1 MESMNM
7 KNRLILVTVLCASL
21 LFANTR
27 GSDAAASPTP
37 APSASPTPSAS
48 PSVRRLDTQIVTAQR
63 HTGTIG
69 STSRVTWVLT
79 TADLLRLGAAS
90 VADALRF
97 VPGVTVKNTGT
108 TGSLQTVALRG
119 TKSEQTLVLVD
130 GRPIN
135 DPDTGAVDFSSIPV
149 NGIKRIEIVAGGAST
164 LYGSSAIGGVINI
177 ITERPT
183 STSSAFVQL
192 GFQGAVDEGLSASAT
207 DPSSLGLRVDARV
220 THTRDAFD
228 YPAFGPLPSGTR
240 TDTDDKLAD
249 VAFAISRDFGAATL
263 RLRLSDDT
271 DDVGAPGDLSFASS
285 PLARQQR
292 IFDRSDLDLEVPAGR
307 NAWTLQLFADGRRL
321 HFAEPVPSNPSFGID
336 ALDNTTSRGF
346 SIRDS
351 LSASAAQLV
360 TFGYDARGD
369 HALFGGLTSQ
379 PAVVASDSTTAWY
392 VADDVH
398 APGARV
404 SGSLGLRSERPQGT
418 AATSVPSF
426 GVTDNLGG
434 LTIRANYARAFRT
447 PDLDDRYFPFAGNP
461 ALKPEYAATFD
472 AGATAQ
478 LGAASAT
485 VSWFGV
491 DTNNLIEFDPVTF
504 VPVNIAKASVRG
516 VESQLEFAIGND
528 GNTRIS
534 YTAYP
539 RAADLSAPPGTRLFY
554 RPTATGSAEYWRS
567 LRGGRAGFS
576 LSFTGRRYANETNT
590 ISLPAYATLGAFVE
604 RPIGRGLAMTA
615 RLDNLT
621 GERVQDTYGY
631 PVLGTTLSV
640 RLSTA
645 P

>member
-1 MESMNM
+1 M
-7 KNRLILVTVLCASL
+7 KKRS
-21 LFANTR
+21 LFATLCCAALLIAGMQR
-27 GSDAAASPTP
+27 SDAAAAPAT
-37 APSASPTPSAS
+37 APSASPTPPAS
-48 PSVRRLDTQIVTAQR
+48 TAVRRLDTQIVTAQR
-63 HTGTIG
+63 HAGTIG

-79 TADLLRLGAAS
+79 GADLLRLGAPT

-119 TKSEQTLVLVD
+119 TDSEQTLVLVD

-177 ITERPT
+177 ITARPAAT
-183 STSSAFVQL
+183 TSSAFVQL
-192 GFQGAVDEGLSASAT
+192 GYAGAVDEGLSASAT
-207 DPSSLGLRVDARV
+207 DPSSLGLQVDARV
-220 THTRDAFD
+220 THDRDAFD
-228 YPAFGPLPSGTR
+228 FPAFGALSSGTR
-240 TDTDDKLAD
+240 TDSDAKLAD
-249 VAFAISRDFGAATL
+249 VAFAVSRDFGVAKL
-263 RLRLSDDT
+263 RLRLSDDAQ
-271 DDVGAPGDLSFASS
+271 DIGVPGDLSFENT
-285 PLARQQR
+285 PLGRQQR
-292 IFDRSDLDLEVPAGR
+292 IFDRSDLDLEVPDGR

-321 HFAEPVPSNPSFGID
+321 HVAVPVPSDPSFGFD
-336 ALDNTTSRGF
+336 ALDNSTSRGF
-346 SIRDS
+346 SVRDS
-351 LSASAAQLV
+351 LSASRAQLV
-360 TFGYDARGD
+360 TFGYDSRGD
-369 HALFGGLTSQ
+369 VALFGGLTSQ
-379 PAVVASDSTTAWY
+379 PAVVASDATTAWY

-398 APGARV
+398 SPGSRV
-404 SGSLGLRSERPQGT
+404 SGSIGLRSERPQGT

-426 GVTDNLGG
+426 GVIDDLGA
-434 LTIRANYARAFRT
+434 LTVRANYARAFRT
-447 PDLDDRYFPFAGNP
+447 PDLNDRYFPFAGNP

-472 AGATAQ
+472 AGLTAP

-491 DTNNLIEFDPVTF
+491 DTNNLIEFNPVTF

-516 VESQLEFAIGND
+516 VESQAEFAIGNG
-528 GNTRIS
+528 GNARIS

-567 LRGGRAGFS
+567 LGAGRAGFS
-576 LSFTGRRYANETNT
+576 LSFTGRRYADEANT

-604 RPIGRGLAMTA
+604 RPLGRGLAMTV

-631 PVLGTTLSV
+631 PVLGTTMSV